1 MSGLVISI
9 GGLQDSLKKASLSA
23 LLGYMREGE
32 AKEQQSRESAMCD
45 DILWILQEYKK
56 CDRIIVPCLKVNT
69 PTYILTS
76 RFYVVMS

>member
-23 LLGYMREGE
+23 LLEYMREGE
-32 AKEQQSRESAMCD
+32 AKEQQSRESAMCE

-56 CDRIIVPCLKVNT
+56 CDRVIIPCLKVNT
-69 PTYILTS
+69 PPYKLTS
-76 RFYVVMS
+76 TFYVVMS